1 MKGKFMCAI
10 SRIKLLGLS
19 LFVWG
24 MACQSEEQSGSF
36 AEKLKALSVKPTVAV
51 SFADKKLESTGT
63 AAVTLQ
69 PVKGEPAFVAGPAN
83 DNALVISD
91 QDTGVTGLNISGV
104 GICSAG
110 EGSFVCFFTP
120 LAAYEDKPDKRHY
133 FFSENRG
140 EGGIYCYIMGSTR
153 LTLQF
158 LDPDK
163 SWPSYAFDYKWAKEG
178 EQFEAGKWYH
188 IAITW
193 NSTETKL
200 FANGILKNK
209 APKSHKTAIDFK
221 NIMLGAYG
229 GQSNLN
235 GAIANVAFFDKC
247 LSAEDIKVLS
257 AK

>member
-1 MKGKFMCAI
+1 MHAASGM
-10 SRIKLLGLS
+10 KLLGLS

-24 MACQSEEQSGSF
+24 MACQAEDQSGSF
-36 AEKLKALSVKPTVAV
+36 AEKLTKLSVKPTVAI

-63 AAVTLQ
+63 AAVTLL
-69 PVKGEPAFVAGPAN
+69 PVKGEPVFVAGPGN

-91 QDTGVTGLNISGV
+91 QDIGVTGLTIGGT
-104 GICSAG
+104 GICSAA

-133 FFSENRG
+133 FFSESRG
-140 EGGIYCYIMGSTR
+140 EGGIFCYIMGSTR
-153 LTLQF
+153 LALQF
-158 LDPDK
+158 RDLDQ
-163 SWPSYAFDYKWAKEG
+163 SWPSYQFDYKWAKEG

>member
-1 MKGKFMCAI
+1 MCVI
-10 SRIKLLGLS
+10 NRIKLLGLC
-19 LFVWG
+19 LVVVG
-24 MACQSEEQSGSF
+24 MACQGEEQSGTF
-36 AEKLKALSVKPTVAV
+36 AEKLKTLSVKPTVAV

-91 QDTGVTGLNISGV
+91 QDAGVTGLSISGA
-104 GICSAG
+104 GICSAA

-133 FFSENRG
+133 FFAESNSD
-140 EGGIYCYIMGSTR
+140 GGIYCYIMGNTR
-153 LTLQF
+153 VTLQF
-158 LDPDK
+158 RDLDK
-163 SWPSYAFDYKWAKEG
+163 SWPSYAFDYKWYKEG
-178 EQFEAGKWYH
+178 EHFEAGKWYH
-188 IAITW
+188 IAVTW
-193 NSTETKL
+193 NSTDVKL
-200 FANGILKNK
+200 FVNGILKNGGV
-209 APKSHKTAIDFK
+209 KSHKTAIDFK

-229 GQSNLN
+229 GQSSLN